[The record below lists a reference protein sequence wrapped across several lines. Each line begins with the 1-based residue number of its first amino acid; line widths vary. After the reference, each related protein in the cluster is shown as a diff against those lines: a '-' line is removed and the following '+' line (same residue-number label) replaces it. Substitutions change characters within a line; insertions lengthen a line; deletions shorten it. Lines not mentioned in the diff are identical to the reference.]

1 MIKVVIFDLDGLL
14 IDSQPLQYKAY
25 NQVFS
30 KYGFSIS
37 KEEWIDEWVHN
48 SISCKEWIHKKNLPL
63 DFDKVR
69 AEKQKIYEELIPT
82 DLELKPGSIN
92 AINLLFAEY
101 KLCIASA
108 SMKPSIEV
116 ISKKFGFE
124 AFFDQIIS
132 DQEPH
137 VERSKPFPD
146 VFQCVA
152 KEMGVT
158 PEECLVVEDSAAGL
172 KAAKSA
178 RMKCII
184 CPDSFCE
191 FESSEFEDADKIIES
206 LNEID
211 LDMIRELDKN

>member
-25 NQVFS
+25 NRVFS
-30 KYGFSIS
+30 EYGFPIS
-37 KEEWIDEWVHN
+37 KEEWIDEWINN
-48 SISCKEWIHKKNLPL
+48 SISCREWIHKMNLPL
-63 DFDKVR
+63 DFAKVR
-69 AEKQKIYEELIPT
+69 AEKQKVYEEFIPT
-82 DLELKPGSIN
+82 DLELKPGAMN
-92 AINLLFAEY
+92 AINLLFVEY

-132 DQEPH
+132 DQESH
-137 VERSKPFPD
+137 VVRQKPFPD

-152 KEMGVT
+152 KEMEVA
-158 PEECLVVEDSAAGL
+158 PEECLVIEDSVAGL
-172 KAAKSA
+172 EAAKSA
-178 RMKCII
+178 NMKCII

-191 FESSEFEDADKIIES
+191 FESSEFEDADKIIKS

-211 LDMIRELDKN
+211 LDMIHELDKD